1 MGLPGGGGG
10 LLSLQADPDSGLRVG
25 SCPGPGGGL
34 SLPGQRRELDVAL
47 GHSAGWGSAEISK
60 EKQGHA
66 VSGRGVELQ
75 MNPPRVTS
83 PMLLTQG
90 DRP

>member
-1 MGLPGGGGG
+1 M
-10 LLSLQADPDSGLRVG
+10 SLQADPDSGLRVG

-66 VSGRGVELQ
+66 VSGRGVQLRDE
-75 MNPPRVTS
+75 PS
-83 PMLLTQG
+83 PCDQPHAA
-90 DRP
+90 DSR